1 MCKKLIN
8 KHLSYVDLGDKKG
21 EFSYPGMIAE
31 PNRKKK
37 TPFANFLFPSVRVL
51 RPL

>member
-31 PNRKKK
+31 PNRKKRLLLP
-37 TPFANFLFPSVRVL
+37 TSFS
-51 RPL
+51 PL